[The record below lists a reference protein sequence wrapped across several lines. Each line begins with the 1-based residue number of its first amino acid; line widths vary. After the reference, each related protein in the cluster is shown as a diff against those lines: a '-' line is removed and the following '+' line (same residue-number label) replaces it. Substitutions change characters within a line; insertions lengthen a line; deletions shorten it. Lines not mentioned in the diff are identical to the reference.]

1 MYKNKFIYL
10 LVLLPLLVF
19 SGCNEEPNNIGANLL
34 PPSDEINLSTWNTL
48 NNPIDENSFFFRD
61 TISLSY
67 SNTVLLGSYNQAKSY
82 LLVKFL
88 ISLPDS
94 IKNALAADSLTFVEA
109 WLSSAIKYKLGDGS
123 NLDFTAHKINS
134 NWNAGTFTLDSLA
147 SLEYNPQ
154 DVYLSQEL
162 TDSTFKFHIQPDAPK
177 EWLYNQ
183 VNSDSAHNYGIYL
196 QPNAGGNLILGFP
209 ALSSAL
215 STSRIK
221 LTCVTRILGSA
232 KLDTLGF
239 YTSAD
244 VHVVERP
251 IPANITHRML
261 LQAGT
266 GVRSGLFFDFSSFPK
281 STIINKATLKIFY
294 DITEAEFGTNKSDT
308 LVLNVFA
315 DSSARTLNTALGTE
329 YLFGDSTTFSG
340 ELTSF
345 VQKWVDS
352 SAVNQGMQIK
362 LSDEETTA
370 NQLLLYGADYSD
382 STKRPQLEILYTKMR

>member
-1 MYKNKFIYL
+1 MHKHRFIFL
-10 LVLLPLLVF
+10 LTVIPLLF
-19 SGCNEEPNNIGANLL
+19 FAGCNDAPNSVGSNLL
-34 PPSDEINLSTWNTL
+34 PPSDEINLQTWNTL
-48 NNPIDENSFFFRD
+48 DNPLSERSFTFKD
-61 TISLSY
+61 TLSLSY

-94 IKNALAADSLTFVEA
+94 IKDALSADSLTFVES
-109 WLSSAIKYKLGDGS
+109 WLSSNIKYKLGDGTS
-123 NLDFTAHKINS
+123 LDFTAHNINS
-134 NWNAGTFTLDSLA
+134 NWNAGKFTLDSLTA
-147 SLEYNPQ
+147 LEFDPQ
-154 DVYLSQEL
+154 DVYLNQEL

-177 EWLYNQ
+177 EWLYSQ
-183 VNSDSAHNYGIYL
+183 VNPDSAHNYGIYL
-196 QPNAGGNLILGFP
+196 EPNAGGNLILGFP
-209 ALSSAL
+209 ALTSAL
-215 STSRIK
+215 SNGRLK
-221 LTCVTRILGSA
+221 LTCVTQIVGSS

-251 IPANITHRML
+251 LPSVSGRMV

-266 GVRSGLFFDFSSFPK
+266 GVRSGLYFDFSSFPK
-281 STIINKATLKIFY
+281 STIINKATLKIYY
-294 DITEAEFGTNKSDT
+294 DIAEAEFGTNKSDT
-308 LVLNVFA
+308 LYLNMFA
-315 DSSARTLNTALGTE
+315 DSSAHTILGSMGTE
-329 YLFGDSTTFSG
+329 YLFGDSTKFSG
-340 ELTSF
+340 ELTTF

-370 NQLLLYGADYSD
+370 NQLLLFGADYPD